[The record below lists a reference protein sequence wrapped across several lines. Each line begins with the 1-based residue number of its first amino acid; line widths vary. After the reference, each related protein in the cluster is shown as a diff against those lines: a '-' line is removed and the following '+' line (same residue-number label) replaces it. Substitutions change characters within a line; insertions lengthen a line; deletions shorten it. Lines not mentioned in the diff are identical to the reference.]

1 MLVVVFTLLAA
12 IVAVIAVVAKRRAG
26 TSPRTPAKMWEPRYL
41 TDSAESG
48 AAAAAASATKDVVND
63 ADGWNGVGSAFL
75 VVNQAFIKI
84 PPPPPP
90 QQQSDPATPDV
101 AVQSNAASTP
111 ATSSRL
117 ALQHAEDGGNA
128 NAVALGVVAD
138 DGGNAAVKGNSI
150 KANNSAEGIGI
161 DAVEGPKSVKQQA
174 SSAARVPAVADN
186 EPSPASN
193 DGADRNRGVSSDV
206 KEMVIRAT
214 MVDESSM
221 DANVDIPKLKQP
233 TLPVPLPPAAAVLA
247 SVHEPV
253 TVPLV
258 ASVVAEEPV
267 LEQSVLDGEE
277 ETMADETVIGEAA
290 AEVTITG
297 EGAADE
303 TVADEAA
310 TEPKAPEQP
319 SLEGTGCKEDV
330 SGETVPVDVALLPE
344 ENVPADAALL
354 PEENVPADVA
364 LLPEENVPADVALLP
379 EENVPAEA
387 TLKGDVLEEP
397 ASASASSI
405 TVAAVGQ
412 RREPTVN
419 LPAPQADQ
427 PQVEVLPAAAENA
440 ATVLSKSNDK
450 KGGPTSSSAAPTLDV
465 DASDQRGKLGLSST
479 DLAAYRKLWSQV
491 GSQNGLVT
499 GKVALAFFQSS
510 ALPKATLKTIWGLS
524 DTSSPKGKLSQQE
537 FFVALKLVAM
547 AQAGKAVAIGGIGT
561 QLLPLPKVVGSE
573 AAASP
578 TPLTATLE
586 RTPDTPIVP
595 TPTVSNDTVA
605 VTNTTAVA
613 DTKPTVIQD
622 TADTTA
628 AATNTADTNTLT
640 ETNVNTDT
648 NAATDADA
656 ATSTKAN
663 ADSNTDTDSDSDT
676 NFMLETADAL
686 WTSAPT
692 TLSGNNVAVLP
703 ARRVAAVLA
712 TSGVPQKH
720 LRAIWSKAKAE
731 SSSALPHGEKS
742 DIGSMTKEE
751 FVRAVELVVEQGG
764 KFTSFGSK
772 ATEDSSTA

>member
-150 KANNSAEGIGI
+150 KANNSGEGIGI

-319 SLEGTGCKEDV
+319 SLEGAGCKEDV

-344 ENVPADAALL
+344 ENVPADA
-354 PEENVPADVA
+354 
-364 LLPEENVPADVALLP
+364 ALLP

-703 ARRVAAVLA
+703 ARCVAAVLA